1 MKEKWIV
8 EYIFNAFDIYS
19 HRKKNL
25 LNYAFL
31 SNKKKVYCLPI
42 QEVKRNPVMFMEVA
56 RGLKKRM

>member
-31 SNKKKVYCLPI
+31 SNKKKKFIAYQYKKSKGILSCSWKLL
-42 QEVKRNPVMFMEVA
+42 VA
-56 RGLKKRM
+56 